1 MQRSS
6 KTSFLNFKRGSEERK
21 RGVRV
26 LEAII
31 SKWLGR
37 KSEGSSATPLKSKG
51 SSATLESEGSSATS
65 LESKGSSASA
75 TSSREE
81 LELNLIKI
89 TTDLDELMR

>member
-1 MQRSS
+1 
-6 KTSFLNFKRGSEERK
+6 
-21 RGVRV
+21 
-26 LEAII
+26 
-31 SKWLGR
+31 
-37 KSEGSSATPLKSKG
+37 LKSKG